1 MCPPPPPPARFT
13 GDGRAYWR
21 ILLRGAVLLAV
32 TLGIYRF
39 WLATDVR
46 RFLWSNTE
54 VAGESLEYTGT
65 PYELLIGFLIAL
77 ALLVPLY
84 AALALAAL
92 SAGPVGAAASAL
104 SFPVLF
110 FLGQFAVFRARRYRL
125 TRTVYRGVRCHQDGS
140 AIRYAICASFWWIMV
155 ALTVGLAYP
164 FMQSRLERFKMRHTY
179 FGDLKGRFEGSG
191 LRLLLRGFFMWLLV
205 VGPLIGT
212 IVFGVVTVD
221 WETVGG
227 VAAKATSLE
236 DFNNQLDSAY
246 SNFYDAVVV
255 AIAASIFSIVMLAV
269 LYPVFQAMVLR
280 WWIDGLR
287 LGDLDDSLEPSHRSD
302 LRRLSA
308 LSRLWPPLRHRGDGG
323 RQHRGLRADGHPGRQ
338 RQQGRRR
345 PRQCGRRH
353 RLLRD
358 RHAGLFGNLSGD
370 CEARLL
376 AEQCRIPVVH
386 GARRARPRQGERHRE
401 LRGRRRPRRR
411 AQCGRHLMVSSTM
424 VTGAGHY
431 FDGTSSVRHDVIVR
445 GRAAG
450 GAHPRRQR
458 HAARRMALSRTCA
471 RSRRPTT

>member
-1 MCPPPPPPARFT
+1 MTAAEASAVPTPIPVVVPPPSPPARFT

-84 AALALAAL
+84 VALALAAL

-179 FGDLKGRFEGSG
+179 YGDLKGRFEGSG

-205 VGPLIGT
+205 VGPLAGT

-246 SNFYDAVVV
+246 SNFYDVVVV
-255 AIAASIFSIVMLAV
+255 AVAASIFSIVMLAV

-287 LGDLDDSLEPSHRSD
+287 LGDLTIHSSLRTSAIYGAYLRFLGYGILFAIAVMVLGSIVAFVLTGILVGNGNKDAAD
-302 LRRLSA
+302 LANAGVGIAFYVIAMLGFSA
-308 LSRLWPPLRHRGDGG
+308 IYQATVKLGFWR
-323 RQHRGLRADGHPGRQ
+323 
-338 RQQGRRR
+338 
-345 PRQCGRRH
+345 
-353 RLLRD
+353 
-358 RHAGLFGNLSGD
+358 
-370 CEARLL
+370 
-376 AEQCRIPVVH
+376 
-386 GARRARPRQGERHRE
+386 
-401 LRGRRRPRRR
+401 
-411 AQCGRHLMVSSTM
+411 
-424 VTGAGHY
+424 
-431 FDGTSSVRHDVIVR
+431 SSVESLSLTGLDVLDRVKAS
-445 GRAAG
+445 GTASSAVGEGLADALNVG
-450 GAHPRRQR
+450 GI
-458 HAARRMALSRTCA
+458 
-471 RSRRPTT
+471 

>member
-1 MCPPPPPPARFT
+1 MTAAEASAVPTPIPVVVPPPPPPARFT

-84 AALALAAL
+84 VALALAAL
-92 SAGPVGAAASAL
+92 SAGPVGAVASAL

-179 FGDLKGRFEGSG
+179 YGDLQGRFEGSG
-191 LRLLLRGFFMWLLV
+191 FQLLLRGFFMWLLV
-205 VGPLIGT
+205 IGPLVGT
-212 IVFGVVTVD
+212 IVIGVVTVD
-221 WETVGG
+221 WETV
-227 VAAKATSLE
+227 AAAASKASSLE
-236 DFNNQLDSAY
+236 EFNSQIDSAEP
-246 SNFYDAVVV
+246 NFYGAVVV
-255 AIAASIFSIVMLAV
+255 AAAAISFSIVMLAV

-287 LGDLDDSLEPSHRSD
+287 LGELTIHS
-302 LRRLSA
+302 
-308 LSRLWPPLRHRGDGG
+308 
-323 RQHRGLRADGHPGRQ
+323 GLRTSAIYGAY
-338 RQQGRRR
+338 
-345 PRQCGRRH
+345 
-353 RLLRD
+353 LRFL
-358 RHAGLFGNLSGD
+358 GYGVLFGIAVIVLVSIVAFVLTGILVGNGNK
-370 CEARLL
+370 EAADL
-376 AEQCRIPVVH
+376 ANA
-386 GARRARPRQGERHRE
+386 G
-401 LRGRRRPRRR
+401 
-411 AQCGRHLMVSSTM
+411 
-424 VTGAGHY
+424 TGIAFYVIAMLGFSAIY
-431 FDGTSSVRHDVIVR
+431 QATVKLGFWRSSVESLSFTGLDVLDRVKAS
-445 GRAAG
+445 GTASSAVGEGLADALNVG
-450 GAHPRRQR
+450 GI
-458 HAARRMALSRTCA
+458 
-471 RSRRPTT
+471 